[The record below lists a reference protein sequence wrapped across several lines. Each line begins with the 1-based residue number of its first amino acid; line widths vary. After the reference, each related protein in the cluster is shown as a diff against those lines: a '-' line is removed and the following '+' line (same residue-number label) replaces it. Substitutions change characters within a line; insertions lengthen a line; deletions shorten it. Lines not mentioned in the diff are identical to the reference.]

1 MSKVIAIIP
10 AGGAGLRIGGEIPK
24 QYMVF
29 RGKEL
34 IAYTLDIF
42 ERNKNVDE
50 IIISAQPNYYEL
62 LQRIKSKYNYK
73 KIKRIVEGGK
83 ERQYSVYNALTAA
96 EADEDDL
103 ILVHDAARP
112 LLPQIILDN
121 VIMTAKEKGNAV
133 VAIKAKDTLVK
144 GLETIINYISRE
156 NISYVQTPQIFSY
169 KTLLTA
175 MQKADDVLFVGTDES
190 MIVTRIGEKVNLVEG
205 SSLNF
210 KVTTESDVELL
221 HHILESEYKF

>member
-1 MSKVIAIIP
+1 MMNKVIAIIP
-10 AGGAGLRIGGEIPK
+10 AGGSGLRIGGEIPK

-29 RGKEL
+29 RGREL
-34 IAYTLDIF
+34 IAYTLDVF
-42 ERNKNVDE
+42 EKNRNIDE

-62 LQRIKSKYNYK
+62 LQNIKHKYGFK
-73 KIKRIVEGGK
+73 KIKKIVEGGK
-83 ERQYSVYNALTAA
+83 ERQHSVYNALTAA

-112 LLPQIILDN
+112 LLPQNILDN
-121 VIMTAKEKGNAV
+121 AIMTAKEKGNAV
-133 VAIKAKDTLVK
+133 VAIKAKDTLIK
-144 GLETIINYISRE
+144 GLDTIINYISRD

-169 KTLLTA
+169 KTLLSA
-175 MQKADDVLFVGTDES
+175 MQKAEDELFIGTDES
-190 MIVTRIGEKVNLVEG
+190 MIVTRIGERVNLVEG

-221 HHILESEYKF
+221 HHIFDFGG